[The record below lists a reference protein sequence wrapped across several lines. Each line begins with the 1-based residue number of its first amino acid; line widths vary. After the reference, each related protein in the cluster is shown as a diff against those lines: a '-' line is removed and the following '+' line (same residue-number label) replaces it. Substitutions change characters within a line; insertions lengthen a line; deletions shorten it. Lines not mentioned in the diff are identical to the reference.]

1 MKPLLHQAAA
11 ILALAFFLPGSAQ
24 AGTFT
29 KKQRGTYEGSAKVTA
44 VIHGAPIP
52 AQTARGRV
60 VVRVN
65 AIVLDGTKLP
75 LAGGVLNFQYSEQG
89 ITMVCEGTY
98 TEINGRVQGGGT
110 VRVVGGALAM
120 TGQELNGTWSFDFV
134 ANGRRCDYKL
144 FIHFPDPNS
153 EGTVLATITGKGSG
167 EKVR

>member
-1 MKPLLHQAAA
+1 MKRFLNCVAT
-11 ILALAFFLPGSAQ
+11 ILVLAFVVPGLAQ

-44 VIHGAPIP
+44 VIQGTPIP
-52 AQTARGRV
+52 AQPVKGRV

-75 LAGGVLNFQYSEQG
+75 LVGGVLNFQYSEQG
-89 ITMVCEGTY
+89 ITMICEGTY

-110 VRVVGGALAM
+110 IRVVGGALAT
-120 TGQELNGTWSFDFV
+120 TGGELNGTWTLGFV
-134 ANGRRCDYKL
+134 ANGRQCRYKL
-144 FIHFPDPNS
+144 FFHFPDPDS

-167 EKVR
+167 EKRR